1 MTSRAVVQAIAA
13 KARAITGMRAAPDN
27 PPDSIAVYPFAVTY
41 FFRGSWYG
49 ADASWGE
56 GKATYACDVHLART
70 PDTGRQLETF
80 AEMPR
85 TLALAILSDETLGGA
100 CTSVTDVR
108 CQFTRMGYSGIET
121 TGYHFEIDVIANEAK
136 S

>member
-27 PPDSIAVYPFAVTY
+27 PPDSIAAYPFAVTY
-41 FFRGSWYG
+41 FMRGAWHG
-49 ADASWGE
+49 ADATWGD
-56 GKATYACDVHLART
+56 GRVTYACDVHLSRL
-70 PDTGRQLETF
+70 PDTGRQLETC

-100 CTSVTDVR
+100 CTAVFDVR

-121 TGYHFEIDVIANEAK
+121 AGYRFEIDIVANEAK